1 MSTMSI
7 LKDSKNWRVFRQ
19 VSPWRLPSTTR
30 RLLYQHA
37 SSIGSGKQ
45 SIQPRQRMMTHQK
58 WSTTMVF
65 LTSTMIGSIM
75 YVVGINVQLK
85 KPLDPS
91 KETLPQP
98 SPKQFSAALE
108 QIKKILPVESI
119 SRHPQDLLYHGT
131 SAWSYHH
138 PDCLPGAVLY
148 PCSTQ
153 DVSNIVKVASQYRI
167 PIVPFSGGT
176 SLEGHFNAPSSK
188 PITRDNQ
195 PSTDE
200 NQLAPGY
207 SFCIDFSRNMN
218 KIIAVHGP
226 STLCGISPCLN
237 FIWLIPSTSL
247 ESDLDV
253 VVQPGVSYEDLN
265 YHLKRSAS
273 PHKLFFPVDPGP
285 GAQIGGMI
293 GTGCSGTNAV
303 KYGTMRENVIN
314 MTVVLANG
322 EVIKTR
328 QRAKWIF
335 LTSNPGEYEKNRKCA
350 AGPDLGK
357 LFIGSEGTLGLVTE
371 VTLKLQPVL
380 PTSVGVTHFE
390 NVDAATGTVLQLIQ
404 EGVSL
409 ACIELLDDQMMK
421 AIKHSSSTG
430 VIYDEKPSL
439 FLKFTGTLAQIKS
452 DEELTGESRL
462 LCQQGVL
469 PTKILKRNGGSP
481 MRIAKS
487 EAEAEEIWHARK
499 VCLWSTLDYMPGH
512 RIWTT
517 DVCVPI
523 SHLPR
528 LISETKAD
536 IQARNLKATMLG
548 HVGDGNFHCI
558 ILFKDHLELA
568 QVRQCVDQMVQLAQH
583 LDGTCT
589 GEHVV
594 VDLKTVHPNNQ
605 KIVLGRWSV
614 HLENELGKGTLDLL
628 RTIKKT
634 LDPLNIFNPGKL
646 IPPPSPSPRTS

>member
-1 MSTMSI
+1 M
-7 LKDSKNWRVFRQ
+7 
-19 VSPWRLPSTTR
+19 
-30 RLLYQHA
+30 A
-37 SSIGSGKQ
+37 
-45 SIQPRQRMMTHQK
+45 HQK

-85 KPLDPS
+85 NALDPS
-91 KETLPQP
+91 KETLPLP
-98 SPKQFSAALE
+98 SPEQFSAALE
-108 QIKKILPVESI
+108 QVRKILPADSI

-131 SAWSYHH
+131 SAWSHHH

-148 PCSTQ
+148 PSSTQ

-188 PITRDNQ
+188 PTSQDDQ

-200 NQLAPGY
+200 DQLTPGY

-218 KIIAVHGP
+218 KIIAVH
-226 STLCGISPCLN
+226 
-237 FIWLIPSTSL
+237 

-265 YHLKRSAS
+265 NHLKRSPS

-328 QRAKWIF
+328 QRA
-335 LTSNPGEYEKNRKCA
+335 RKCA

-380 PTSVGVTHFE
+380 PTSVGVTHFT
-390 NVDAATGTVLQLIQ
+390 NVDAATRSVLQLIQ

-421 AIKHSSSTG
+421 AINHSSTG
-430 VIYDEKPSL
+430 LIYDEKPSL
-439 FLKFTGTLAQIKS
+439 FLKFTGTLAQIKA
-452 DEELTGESRL
+452 DEALTA
-462 LCQQGVL
+462 
-469 PTKILKRNGGSP
+469 KILKRNGGTQ
-481 MRIAKS
+481 MRIARS

-499 VCLWSTLDYMPGH
+499 VCLWSTLDYAPGH

-536 IQARNLKATMLG
+536 IHARNLKATMLG

-558 ILFKDHLELA
+558 ILFKDHLELS
-568 QVRQCVDQMVQLAQH
+568 QVRQCVDKMVHLAQH

-589 GEHVV
+589 GEHGVGIG
-594 VDLKTVHPNNQ
+594 KM
-605 KIVLGRWSV
+605 V

-634 LDPLNIFNPGKL
+634 LDPRNILNPGKL
-646 IPPPSPSPRTS
+646 IPPSTPRTS